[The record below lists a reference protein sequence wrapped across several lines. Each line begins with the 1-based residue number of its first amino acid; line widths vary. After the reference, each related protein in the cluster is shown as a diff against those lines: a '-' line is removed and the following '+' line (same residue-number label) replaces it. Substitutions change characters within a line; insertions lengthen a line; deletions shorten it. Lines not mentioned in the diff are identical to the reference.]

1 MASSLRHWARI
12 TAGFTRRSVSK
23 SPAAKRVASKNNGAL
38 LHAELINVKVAS
50 VDSTG
55 CAGGRL
61 SVSGGSASHES
72 LRRGGGGDPA
82 ERARPAAEPRGGG
95 GQAALCWPR
104 GRHTPHPPLSP
115 CRINQRKNDNNAIA
129 APRT

>member
-82 ERARPAAEPRGGG
+82 ERARPAAEPRGWGRTG
-95 GQAALCWPR
+95 SVVLAAGQAHAASAPF
-104 GRHTPHPPLSP
+104 PLQDQP
-115 CRINQRKNDNNAIA
+115 AQK
-129 APRT
+129 